1 MPELF
6 FPLKSSLS
14 CSIAHYPGLLWAKMS
29 HTSGAK
35 EAVHST
41 AYIYFFFLYYCIYC
55 INMELIKPTLHACV
69 WKLN

>member
-41 AYIYFFFLYYCIYC
+41 VCVYIYTYIYIYSVLLHLLHKYG
-55 INMELIKPTLHACV
+55 IN
-69 WKLN
+69 

>member
-41 AYIYFFFLYYCIYC
+41 AYIYILYYYIYC
-55 INMELIKPTLHACV
+55 INMELIKPTLLACI